1 MLKTRYFQCGFE
13 NSQRRISV
21 AVSICE
27 GKMEIGSG
35 TECVTWSDVIG
46 QKQLT
51 DNLQSAI
58 THNKISHAYL
68 VQGEKL
74 SGKRM
79 IADIFARALQCE
91 CDQEQD
97 EHQFTLFDFGG
108 DSAHT
113 EKSDLESNVDSD
125 RMKKTD
131 TSVRIRPCNKCRSC
145 RQAVNGNHP
154 DIIYVVHEKPN
165 VISVDNIRQQ
175 VNGDIAIKPYS
186 GNYKIYIIDEAEK
199 MNVQAQNALLKT
211 LEEPPEYAVI
221 LLLATRAEAMLPTI
235 LSRCVLLNTKPV
247 SDDLIKRYL
256 MQKIQIPDYRA
267 SICASF
273 ARGNV
278 GRAIELAS
286 NETFDHMKSSALGIL
301 KNIRDM
307 EINQIASEVKKV
319 NEEKFDTN
327 DYLDLC
333 FIWFRDVLL
342 YKACG
347 SHDGRN
353 QIIFKEEVS
362 DIANAA
368 RKYSYEVIERIIRS
382 IDRARSRI
390 AANVNFELTMEL
402 MFLDMKQG

>member
-1 MLKTRYFQCGFE
+1 
-13 NSQRRISV
+13 
-21 AVSICE
+21 
-27 GKMEIGSG
+27 MESG
-35 TECVTWSDVIG
+35 TECVTWNDVIG

-58 THNKISHAYL
+58 EYNKISHAYL
-68 VQGEKL
+68 IQGEEL

-91 CDQEQD
+91 RD
-97 EHQFTLFDFGG
+97 HL
-108 DSAHT
+108 
-113 EKSDLESNVDSD
+113 
-125 RMKKTD
+125 
-131 TSVRIRPCNKCRSC
+131 RPCNQCRSC
-145 RQAVNGNHP
+145 KQAMNGNHP

-186 GNYKIYIIDEAEK
+186 GAYKIYMIDEAEK

-235 LSRCVLLNTKPV
+235 LSRCVVLNTKPV
-247 SDDLIKRYL
+247 SEDLIKRYL

-278 GRAIELAS
+278 GRAQALVS
-286 NETFDHMKSSALGIL
+286 NETFDYMKSSVLHIL
-301 KNIRDM
+301 KHISDM
-307 EINQIASEVKKV
+307 EINQIASEVKKIT
-319 NEEKFDTN
+319 EGKFDTN

-347 SHDGRN
+347 LHGSKKHL
-353 QIIFKEEVS
+353 IFREELT
-362 DIANAA
+362 DIASAA
-368 RKYSYEVIERIIRS
+368 EQYSYDTIEKIIHS
-382 IDRARSRI
+382 IDRARSRLT
-390 AANVNFELTMEL
+390 ANVNFDLTMEL
-402 MFLDMKQG
+402 MFLDMKADNVR

>member
-1 MLKTRYFQCGFE
+1 
-13 NSQRRISV
+13 
-21 AVSICE
+21 
-27 GKMEIGSG
+27 MESG
-35 TECVTWSDVIG
+35 IECVSWNDVVG
-46 QKQLT
+46 LTQLT
-51 DNLQSAI
+51 ENLQNAI
-58 THNKISHAYL
+58 KHNKISHAYL
-68 VQGEKL
+68 IQGEKL

-91 CDQEQD
+91 CDKAADEQ
-97 EHQFTLFDFGG
+97 QATLFDFGAVG
-108 DSAHT
+108 DDRISAGQ
-113 EKSDLESNVDSD
+113 SDS
-125 RMKKTD
+125 
-131 TSVRIRPCNKCRSC
+131 RIKMRPCNQCRSC
-145 RQAVNGNHP
+145 KQAMNGNHP
-154 DIIYVVHEKPN
+154 DIISVVHEKPN
-165 VISVDNIRQQ
+165 VISVENIRQQ

-235 LSRCVLLNTKPV
+235 LSRCVVLNTKPV
-247 SDDLIKRYL
+247 PDDLIKSYL
-256 MQKIQIPDYRA
+256 MQRIQIPDYRA

-278 GRAIELAS
+278 GRAVELAS
-286 NETFDHMKSSALGIL
+286 NETFDQMKSSVLGML
-301 KNIRDM
+301 KNIFDM
-307 EINQIASEVKKV
+307 EMNQIASEIKKIT
-319 NEEKFDTN
+319 EEKFDTN

-347 SHDGRN
+347 AHGDRKH
-353 QIIFKEEVS
+353 IIFKEEMS

-368 RKYSYEVIERIIRS
+368 RRYRYDTIEKIIHS

-390 AANVNFELTMEL
+390 AANVNFDLTMEL
-402 MFLDMKQG
+402 MFLDMKVR